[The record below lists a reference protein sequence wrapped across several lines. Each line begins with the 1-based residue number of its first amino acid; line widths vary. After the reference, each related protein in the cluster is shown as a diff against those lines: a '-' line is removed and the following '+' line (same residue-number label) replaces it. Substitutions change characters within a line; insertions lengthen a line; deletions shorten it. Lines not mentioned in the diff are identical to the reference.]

1 MRRAFTLIEILV
13 VVVILGLLAAIV
25 IPQFSDFT
33 GETKRAAFVS
43 SARIF
48 VAAAKRYELDYG
60 EYPEAGHG
68 ELPDGFGEY
77 IQSNNWEGATP
88 IGGEW
93 EARLNTGGV
102 TAALGVHYGGG
113 DPDHDAAQMLVIDE
127 LVDDGDLA
135 TGAFRHFGGGHYFFV
150 IAP

>member
-33 GETKRAAFVS
+33 GDTQRAAFVS

-60 EYPEAGHG
+60 EYPAAKHG
-68 ELPDGFGEY
+68 ELPDGFGDY
-77 IQSNNWEGATP
+77 IQSNKWESLTP
-88 IGGEW
+88 IGGDW
-93 EARLNTGGV
+93 EAKLNTGGV
-102 TAALGVHYGGG
+102 TAALGVHYGGS
-113 DPDHDAAQMLVIDE
+113 DPDHDPAQMLVIDE
-127 LVDDGDLA
+127 MADDGDLA
-135 TGAFRHFGGGHYFFV
+135 TGAFRKFGGNHYFFV
-150 IAP
+150 IE